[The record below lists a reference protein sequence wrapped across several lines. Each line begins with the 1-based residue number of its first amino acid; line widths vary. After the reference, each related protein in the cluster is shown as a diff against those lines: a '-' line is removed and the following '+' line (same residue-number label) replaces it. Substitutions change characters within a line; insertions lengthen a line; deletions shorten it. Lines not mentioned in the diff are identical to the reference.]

1 MFLRSLYGARMPQTL
16 HPRVDEQA
24 SSYWGEDT
32 ASSREIA
39 RAMEEADASDA
50 DPEDECT
57 KKKSALAAALAGDE
71 HASRR
76 LSIPTLSS
84 QLAALLGP
92 DGMALEDVDGLRVED
107 MGSSPLNA
115 QLSPAGLISIAAA
128 DIDEAATNSSQNLPP
143 VNGELDLAFI
153 RSLRLASTHAET
165 EAGPRSPSHVVV
177 NAALGQLLGSLPASR
192 GSVSEESTADTDVV
206 ESENKLFS
214 LVRRHLKILGS
225 TSSASS
231 APADGAEDD
240 AAEGQSKL
248 RFLSLLRRINELRSQ
263 QVDTESWDGLP
274 YPQII
279 ALPTFKYQAREHH
292 AEETQTEEDSEVNNT
307 VCAVCRDEFEA
318 EEEVRALPC
327 LHFYH
332 RECIDQWLMYHRQ
345 CPICK
350 HVVAVY

>member
-1 MFLRSLYGARMPQTL
+1 MFLRSLYGSRMPQAL
-16 HPRVDEQA
+16 HPRVDPHA
-24 SSYWGEDT
+24 SSYWEEDT

-39 RAMEEADASDA
+39 RAMEEADTSDTE
-50 DPEDECT
+50 PEDGG
-57 KKKSALAAALAGDE
+57 KKKSSVLAAVDE
-71 HASRR
+71 HVSRR

-92 DGMALEDVDGLRVED
+92 DGMALEDMEGLSVDD
-107 MGSSPLNA
+107 MTSSPVHA

-128 DIDEAATNSSQNLPP
+128 DIDEAASNNSQNVPP

-153 RSLRLASTHAET
+153 RSLREVSTEDSAE
-165 EAGPRSPSHVVV
+165 GPRTPSHVV
-177 NAALGQLLGSLPASR
+177 NTALSQLLGSLPTSR
-192 GSVSEESTADTDVV
+192 GSISEETAADAEAV
-206 ESENKLFS
+206 ESENNLFS
-214 LVRRHLKILGS
+214 LVRRHLKMLGS
-225 TSSASS
+225 NSSSV
-231 APADGAEDD
+231 PMDEAEDN

-263 QVDTESWDGLP
+263 QVDSESWDGLP

-279 ALPTFKYQAREHH
+279 ALPTFKYQFRERHDNENQ
-292 AEETQTEEDSEVNNT
+292 ADEDGDVNNT
-307 VCAVCRDEFEA
+307 VCAVCCDEFEA